1 MRRTLSLVAV
11 LALTAG
17 PARADEDKVFSGP
30 QPGEKLPALKAVG
43 VFDYR
48 AGKELDA
55 VKEADGKPLL
65 LVFVHST
72 TRPSAALTRALA
84 AYAESRSKDGLRAYV
99 VWLAADRTE
108 AEQFLK
114 RARQSL
120 GFKVPVVI
128 SLDGAEGPG
137 AYGLNRKVILTVL
150 VAKDGKVT
158 ANFAL
163 VQPAVTDAPK
173 IAEEIVKQVGGKA
186 PTLKELEALAFPNQ
200 QPARPAEGIQDA
212 QLRELLRPVIRPE
225 AKAEDVQK
233 AAAAVEKYVGDDKAK
248 RADLGKAAKLI
259 LSLGYGTDEAK
270 KRLKAWAEKYASPDG
285 KDK

>member
-1 MRRTLSLVAV
+1 MRFTLSSLAFLGLAV
-11 LALTAG
+11 G
-17 PARADEDKVFSGP
+17 PALADEDKVFSGP

-43 VFDYR
+43 VFDDL
-48 AGKELDA
+48 AGKEIDA

-72 TRPSAALTRALA
+72 TRPAAALTRALA

-120 GFKVPVVI
+120 ALKVPVVI

-150 VAKDGKVT
+150 VAKDSKVT

-173 IAEEIVKQVGGKA
+173 IAEEIVKQAGGKA
-186 PTLKELEALAFPNQ
+186 PTLKELETLAFG
-200 QPARPAEGIQDA
+200 QPREPAPAGGIPDAR
-212 QLRELLRPVIRPE
+212 LRELMRGVIRPNAE
-225 AKAEDVQK
+225 AEDVKK

-248 RADLGKAAKLI
+248 QADLGKAAKLI

-270 KRLKAWAEKYASPDG
+270 KQLKAWAEKYAPPEG